1 MFEPSTEELLS
12 IPEINQLRARN
23 KELEKILQIIQKH
36 KKPVYEWA
44 VREMGKENA

>member
-12 IPEINQLRARN
+12 IPEINKLRARN
-23 KELEKILQIIQKH
+23 KELEKIIEIIKKH

-44 VREMGKENA
+44 EREVGKENA